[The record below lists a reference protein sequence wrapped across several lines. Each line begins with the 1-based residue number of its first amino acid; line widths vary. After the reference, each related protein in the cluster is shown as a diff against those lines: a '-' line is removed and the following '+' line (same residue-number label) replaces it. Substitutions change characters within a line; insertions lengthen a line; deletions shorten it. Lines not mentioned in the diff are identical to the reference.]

1 MRGVRRFSF
10 GRPGRLIVA
19 PQRGLRART
28 VQLPKSA
35 RMAWHS
41 TGRREELVLAIAGSL
56 VVAVMD
62 CADRMRRISLCA
74 GEGVFL
80 PRATRHAVMNASAQ
94 AASYI
99 YVTGRA

>member
-1 MRGVRRFSF
+1 MRQVRRFSF
-10 GRPGRLIVA
+10 GRPGRLIMA
-19 PQRGLRART
+19 PERGLRARA

-41 TGRREELVLAIAGSL
+41 TGRREEIVLVIAGSL

-62 CADRMRRISLCA
+62 CANRMRRISLSA

-80 PRATRHAVMNASAQ
+80 PRDTRHAVVNKSAQ
-94 AASYI
+94 AASYV